1 MQAKIST
8 FFKNPISTS
17 IAPKS
22 PDPPPIFDEL
32 TIWENKQHQFF
43 NTYSRRAQN
52 PDSNNGSIGDIL
64 GKKPNSDN
72 LCSIAKSKSSERAIK
87 TNKKRTY
94 AQLHLD
100 LGQSDF
106 NLHTCSTCGGWCSE
120 RVVHMPSIEGGRI
133 VLVLDCD
140 PVAHRSKVEEVV
152 KMMEIELGSGWIFHK
167 SCKVY
172 LFISSQRIVGCL
184 LAEPI
189 KQAFKVCSCSSN
201 GGSEGT
207 SAKEVARQSS
217 TSLQFGDISFKREV
231 KKRTRSVNSSEVLD
245 GNLNGAIICEN
256 EGVPAVCGIRAIWVT
271 PSNRRK
277 HIASQL
283 LDAVRIVGCLLAEPI
298 KQAFKVCSC
307 SSNGGSEGTSAKEV
321 ARQSSTS
328 LQFGDI
334 SFKREVKKRTRSVN
348 SSEVL
353 DGNLNGAIICE
364 NEGVPAVCGIRA
376 IWVTP
381 SNRRKH
387 IASQLLDA
395 VRMSFCMGSVLE
407 LSQLAL
413 SQPTSAGE
421 ALASNYFSTG
431 SFLVYKTNRNYC

>member
-17 IAPKS
+17 IAPES

-43 NTYSRRAQN
+43 NTHSRRAQN
-52 PDSNNGSIGDIL
+52 PDINKGSISDIL
-64 GKKPNSDN
+64 VKKPNSDN
-72 LCSIAKSKSSERAIK
+72 LCSIVKSKSPERAIK

-106 NLHTCSTCGGWCSE
+106 NLHTCSTCGVKYAPGE
-120 RVVHMPSIEGGRI
+120 EE
-133 VLVLDCD
+133 DEK
-140 PVAHRSKVEEVV
+140 AHKGFHRDYT
-152 KMMEIELGSGWIFHK
+152 LGIPF
-167 SCKVY
+167 KVY

-189 KQAFKVCSCSSN
+189 KQAFKVCSCLLN

-231 KKRTRSVNSSEVLD
+231 KKRTCSVNSSEVLD
-245 GNLNGAIICEN
+245 GNLY
-256 EGVPAVCGIRAIWVT
+256 
-271 PSNRRK
+271 
-277 HIASQL
+277 
-283 LDAVRIVGCLLAEPI
+283 
-298 KQAFKVCSC
+298 
-307 SSNGGSEGTSAKEV
+307 
-321 ARQSSTS
+321 
-328 LQFGDI
+328 
-334 SFKREVKKRTRSVN
+334 
-348 SSEVL
+348 
-353 DGNLNGAIICE
+353 GAIICE

-395 VRMSFCMGSVLE
+395 VRMNFCMGSVLE

-413 SQPTSAGE
+413 SQPTSAGK

-431 SFLVYKTNRNYC
+431 SFLVYKTNSLNSQMVN

>member
-106 NLHTCSTCGGWCSE
+106 NLHTCSTCGVKYAPGEEEDEKAHKGFHRDYTLGIPFKGWCSE

-283 LDAVRIVGCLLAEPI
+283 LDAVR
-298 KQAFKVCSC
+298 
-307 SSNGGSEGTSAKEV
+307 
-321 ARQSSTS
+321 
-328 LQFGDI
+328 
-334 SFKREVKKRTRSVN
+334 
-348 SSEVL
+348 
-353 DGNLNGAIICE
+353 
-364 NEGVPAVCGIRA
+364 
-376 IWVTP
+376 
-381 SNRRKH
+381 
-387 IASQLLDA
+387 
-395 VRMSFCMGSVLE
+395 MSFCMGSVLE

-431 SFLVYKTNRNYC
+431 SFLVYKTNSLNPQMVN

>member
-1 MQAKIST
+1 MQAKISS
-8 FFKNPISTS
+8 FFKNPTS
-17 IAPKS
+17 ISMATES

-52 PDSNNGSIGDIL
+52 PDSNKWSIGEIL
-64 GKKPNSDN
+64 VKKSNSDS
-72 LCSIAKSKSSERAIK
+72 LCTKVELKKSGKAIK
-87 TNKKRTY
+87 TSKKRTY

-106 NLHTCSTCGGWCSE
+106 NLHTCSTCGVKYAPGE
-120 RVVHMPSIEGGRI
+120 EE
-133 VLVLDCD
+133 DEK
-140 PVAHRSKVEEVV
+140 AHKGFHRDYTLGIPFKVEEVV

-201 GGSEGT
+201 GGSEGS
-207 SAKEVARQSS
+207 SAKEVARRSS
-217 TSLQFGDISFKREV
+217 TSLQFGAIIFKREV

-256 EGVPAVCGIRAIWVT
+256 EG
-271 PSNRRK
+271 
-277 HIASQL
+277 L
-283 LDAVRIVGCLLAEPI
+283 
-298 KQAFKVCSC
+298 
-307 SSNGGSEGTSAKEV
+307 
-321 ARQSSTS
+321 
-328 LQFGDI
+328 
-334 SFKREVKKRTRSVN
+334 
-348 SSEVL
+348 
-353 DGNLNGAIICE
+353 
-364 NEGVPAVCGIRA
+364 PAVCGIRA

-407 LSQLAL
+407 LSQLAF
-413 SQPTSAGE
+413 SQPTSAGK

-431 SFLVYKTNRNYC
+431 SFLVYKTNSLNSQMVN

>member
-8 FFKNPISTS
+8 FFKNPSSISM
-17 IAPKS
+17 APKS
-22 PDPPPIFDEL
+22 PDPHPIFDEL

-52 PDSNNGSIGDIL
+52 PDSNKGSIGEIL
-64 GKKPNSDN
+64 VKKSNSDS
-72 LCSIAKSKSSERAIK
+72 LCSKVELKNSGKAIK
-87 TNKKRTY
+87 TKKKRTY

-100 LGQSDF
+100 LG
-106 NLHTCSTCGGWCSE
+106 
-120 RVVHMPSIEGGRI
+120 GRI

-140 PVAHRSKVEEVV
+140 PIAHRSKVEEVV

-283 LDAVRIVGCLLAEPI
+283 LDAVR
-298 KQAFKVCSC
+298 
-307 SSNGGSEGTSAKEV
+307 
-321 ARQSSTS
+321 
-328 LQFGDI
+328 
-334 SFKREVKKRTRSVN
+334 
-348 SSEVL
+348 
-353 DGNLNGAIICE
+353 
-364 NEGVPAVCGIRA
+364 
-376 IWVTP
+376 
-381 SNRRKH
+381 
-387 IASQLLDA
+387 
-395 VRMSFCMGSVLE
+395 MSFCMGSVLE

-413 SQPTSAGE
+413 SQPTSAGK

-431 SFLVYKTNRNYC
+431 SFLVYKTNSLNSQMQPVRW

>member
-22 PDPPPIFDEL
+22 PDPPPIFYEL

-52 PDSNNGSIGDIL
+52 PDKIMM
-64 GKKPNSDN
+64 N
-72 LCSIAKSKSSERAIK
+72 LIYSLALIHCF
-87 TNKKRTY
+87 
-94 AQLHLD
+94 LHLD

-106 NLHTCSTCGGWCSE
+106 NLHTCSTCGVKYAPREEEDGKAHKGFHRDYTLGIPFKGWCSE

-140 PVAHRSKVEEVV
+140 PIAHRGKVEEVV

-167 SCKVY
+167 SC
-172 LFISSQRIVGCL
+172 CL

-189 KQAFKVCSCSSN
+189 KQAFKVCSCLLN

-207 SAKEVARQSS
+207 SAKEVARQCS

-231 KKRTRSVNSSEVLD
+231 KKRTCSVNSSEVLD
-245 GNLNGAIICEN
+245 GNLY
-256 EGVPAVCGIRAIWVT
+256 
-271 PSNRRK
+271 
-277 HIASQL
+277 
-283 LDAVRIVGCLLAEPI
+283 
-298 KQAFKVCSC
+298 
-307 SSNGGSEGTSAKEV
+307 
-321 ARQSSTS
+321 
-328 LQFGDI
+328 
-334 SFKREVKKRTRSVN
+334 
-348 SSEVL
+348 
-353 DGNLNGAIICE
+353 GAIICE

-413 SQPTSAGE
+413 SQPTSAGK

-431 SFLVYKTNRNYC
+431 SFLVYKTNSLNSQMVN